1 MYLFILLIWL
11 LENNHGHSSS
21 SLVLFRIVLGLEL
34 FITPLEFI
42 SSPPPTPTVSSSSRA
57 RFIFCCKIQDTL
69 TYELQWCS
77 LNCWCFFGT
86 KRRSWCSLDILLAV
100 VCSHCACFLSP
111 SDRVFGP
118 SCSTWQVYEEG
129 AKEVALSV
137 VSGIN
142 CMHKRNSYVLPLP
155 FSVMNRCELTHIL
168 ACISSSWQQA
178 YLPMGKQA
186 AERLIQ

>member
-11 LENNHGHSSS
+11 LEKNHGHSSS
-21 SLVLFRIVLGLEL
+21 SLVLLSIVLGLEL

-42 SSPPPTPTVSSSSRA
+42 SSPLPTPTVSSSSRA
-57 RFIFCCKIQDTL
+57 RFIFCCKNQDTL
-69 TYELQWCS
+69 TYQLQWCS

-100 VCSHCACFLSP
+100 VCSHFACFLSP
-111 SDRVFGP
+111 SGCLAP
-118 SCSTWQVYEEG
+118 SCSTRQVYEEG

-142 CMHKRNSYVLPLP
+142 CMHKRNNFVLPGD
-155 FSVMNRCELTHIL
+155 E
-168 ACISSSWQQA
+168 
-178 YLPMGKQA
+178 PM
-186 AERLIQ
+186 